1 MHVFH
6 SNAKYLFIQVSTNLS
21 RPVNAYEV
29 FAAQLF
35 KQFQITAICNSYV
48 INSQVNAKLFS
59 NPHLQFLQLRASI
72 VVHILVDVHVRYPN
86 LKVLDISHNF
96 ENFLLDSMF
105 VPFLEAALFFH
116 PSLQLFVSVN
126 NIKRENS
133 KMLTRRW
140 LKRGETNMDVG
151 MREES
156 DVTLPGLNCRL
167 NVINK
172 FNNHTAREEKCRMVK
187 CLFGLKLL
195 EISYL

>member
-1 MHVFH
+1 
-6 SNAKYLFIQVSTNLS
+6 
-21 RPVNAYEV
+21 
-29 FAAQLF
+29 
-35 KQFQITAICNSYV
+35 
-48 INSQVNAKLFS
+48 
-59 NPHLQFLQLRASI
+59 
-72 VVHILVDVHVRYPN
+72 
-86 LKVLDISHNF
+86 
-96 ENFLLDSMF
+96 MF

-187 CLFGLKLL
+187 CLFGLKQLPCDYDYIAYDENCTFNTRLPISRNLHEVYLSNVLYPEYGVGLL
-195 EISYL
+195 WSRAWSMVMELNATTPADGHTSRLRTCFKQTSSRKWTPVLKILFFPITC